1 MEVIET
7 LTKWWSYMLNSLLPE
22 GIVGWIL
29 LITDI
34 AIVSYIFYK
43 AILLVEGTRAVQLLK
58 GLLILLVF
66 ASVSNLLGLTTI
78 NWLLSRLEL
87 AIAVALPVVFQ
98 PEIRR
103 ALAQLGKGR
112 LFSRSFRMMRAE
124 DMAEVINEI
133 VRAAV
138 DLSERRTGALIVIE
152 RETGI
157 NDYIDTGIKL
167 DGLVSSEI
175 LENIFVPNTPLHD
188 GAVVIRGDRIIA
200 ASCFLP
206 LSDSP
211 YLSNKLGTRHR
222 ASLGISEV
230 SDAVTIAVS
239 EETGTISLSNSAK
252 LTRYL
257 DEDTLKKQLED
268 LLLTNNFQSGGFFSN
283 RGGVYEK

>member
-1 MEVIET
+1 
-7 LTKWWSYMLNSLLPE
+7 MLNSLMPNS
-22 GIVGWIL
+22 IWGWL
-29 LITDI
+29 LVLTDI

-43 AILLVEGTRAVQLLK
+43 GILLIEGTRAVQLLK
-58 GLLILLVF
+58 GLLILMLF

-87 AIAVALPVVFQ
+87 VIAVALPIIFQ

-103 ALAQLGKGR
+103 ALTQLGRGT
-112 LFSRSFRMMRAE
+112 LFSKSFRLLRVE
-124 DMAEVINEI
+124 DMAEVINEV
-133 VRAAV
+133 VRATV
-138 DLSERRTGALIVIE
+138 DLAQHRTGALIVLE

-167 DGLVSSEI
+167 DAMVSSE
-175 LENIFVPNTPLHD
+175 LLQNVFVPNTPLHD
-188 GAVVIRGDRIIA
+188 GAVIIRGDRIIA

-230 SDAVTIAVS
+230 SDAITVAVS
-239 EETGTISLSNSAK
+239 EETGIISLSNSGK

-257 DEDTLKKQLED
+257 DEESLKKHLED
-268 LLLTNNFQSGGFFSN
+268 LLLTESYQSNVFFWN
-283 RGGVYEK
+283 RGGAHEK

>member
-283 RGGVYEK
+283 RGGVDEK

>member
-1 MEVIET
+1 MF
-7 LTKWWSYMLNSLLPE
+7 NSLLPE
-22 GIVGWIL
+22 GILGWIL
-29 LITDI
+29 LFTDI

-58 GLLILLVF
+58 GILILLVF

-78 NWLLSRLEL
+78 NWLLGRLEL

-112 LFSRSFRMMRAE
+112 LFSRSFRMIGAE
-124 DMAEVINEI
+124 DMAEVINEL
-133 VRAAV
+133 VRAAT
-138 DLSERRTGALIVIE
+138 DLSEQRTGALIVIE

-157 NDYIDTGIKL
+157 NDYIDTGIKV
-167 DGLVSSEI
+167 DGLVSSEL

-211 YLSNKLGTRHR
+211 YLSNNLGTRHR

-230 SDAVTIAVS
+230 SDAVTIVVS
-239 EETGTISLSNSAK
+239 EETGTISLSSSAK

-268 LLLTNNFQSGGFFSN
+268 LLLSNSFQSGGFFSN
-283 RGGVYEK
+283 RGGVNEK

>member
-1 MEVIET
+1 
-7 LTKWWSYMLNSLLPE
+7 MLNSLLPE

-34 AIVSYIFYK
+34 TIVSYIFYK

-268 LLLTNNFQSGGFFSN
+268 LLLTNNFQNGGFFSN
-283 RGGVYEK
+283 RGGVDEK

>member
-1 MEVIET
+1 
-7 LTKWWSYMLNSLLPE
+7 MLNTLLPDTLL
-22 GIVGWIL
+22 GWIL
-29 LITDI
+29 LVLDL

-58 GLLILLVF
+58 GLLVLLLF

-78 NWLLSRLEL
+78 NWLLGRLEL
-87 AIAVALPVVFQ
+87 AIAVALPVIFQ

-103 ALAQLGKGR
+103 ALAQLGKGTF
-112 LFSRSFRMMRAE
+112 FSRGFRMLRAE
-124 DMAEVINEI
+124 DMAQVINEV
-133 VRAAV
+133 VRAVTNLAQN
-138 DLSERRTGALIVIE
+138 RTGALIVIE

-167 DGLVSSEI
+167 DALVNSEM

-188 GAVVIRGDRIIA
+188 GAVVIRADRVVA

-222 ASLGISEV
+222 AALGISEV
-230 SDAVTIAVS
+230 SDAITIAVS
-239 EETGTISLSNSAK
+239 EETGTVSLANGAK

-257 DEDTLKKQLED
+257 DESSLRKMLED
-268 LLLTNNFQSGGFFSN
+268 LLLDDSYGGLPFFSN
-283 RGGVYEK
+283 RGERGGQ

>member
-1 MEVIET
+1 
-7 LTKWWSYMLNSLLPE
+7 MLNSLLPE

-268 LLLTNNFQSGGFFSN
+268 LLLTNNFQNGGFFSN
-283 RGGVYEK
+283 RGGVDEK

>member
-1 MEVIET
+1 M
-7 LTKWWSYMLNSLLPE
+7 LTSLMPD
-22 GIVGWIL
+22 GILGWIL

-34 AIVSYIFYK
+34 ALVSYIFYK
-43 AILLVEGTRAVQLLK
+43 GILLVEGTRAVQLLK

-66 ASVSNLLGLTTI
+66 ASVSSLLGLTTI
-78 NWLLSRLEL
+78 NWLLGRLEL
-87 AIAVALPVVFQ
+87 AIAVALPVIFQ
-98 PEIRR
+98 PELRR

-112 LFSRSFRMMRAE
+112 VFSRSFRMMRAE

-138 DLSERRTGALIVIE
+138 DLAEHRIGALIVIE

-222 ASLGISEV
+222 AGLGISEV
-230 SDAVTIAVS
+230 SDAVTIVVS

-257 DEDTLKKQLED
+257 DEETLKKQLED
-268 LLLTNNFQSGGFFSN
+268 LLLRNSFQNANFFAN
-283 RGGVYEK
+283 RGGVDE